1 MKQLLF
7 ILLLLLPPLIKA
19 QVVLNESKLNTS
31 ITNIAEIA
39 EDADKK
45 IDVDQLLNSD
55 ELTFEKLQKPIRT
68 INKGLL
74 E

>member
-1 MKQLLF
+1 VKQLLF

-31 ITNIAEIA
+31 IANIAEIA

>member
-31 ITNIAEIA
+31 IANIAEIA